1 MKTTKLLATNSIC
14 LWRSA
19 IDMGFRLGKKAIN
32 RAIVIDFEG
41 AGRSH
46 DGTAPPPILLG
57 VLRGGAYRAYFLHD
71 RFTRRWVRAARTA
84 EPERMAIAS
93 LHSVVSSLV
102 EQAERENRVILHF
115 SRHEPGL
122 LEAYIQDKALLVR
135 LRAVLADGKPLMV
148 RAAAKRQ
155 SEPPAA
161 KDLKTLAG
169 ILVLKIQAQQTKVDV
184 GGITRSVE
192 KSAPR
197 GNWKDAELMKLFRL
211 LEYNRLDLEILQKGA
226 REARGIRGARRARGP
241 EA

>member
-1 MKTTKLLATNSIC
+1 MKTTKLLAASSIC

-19 IDMGFRLGKKAIN
+19 IDMGLRLRKKAIN

-57 VLRGGAYRAYFLHD
+57 VLSGGAYRAYFLHD
-71 RFTRRWVRAARTA
+71 RFTRRWVRAARA
-84 EPERMAIAS
+84 AGPERMATAS

-115 SRHEPGL
+115 SRHEPGM
-122 LEAYIQDKALLVR
+122 LETYIQDKALITR

-155 SEPPAA
+155 CKPPAA

-169 ILVLKIQAQQTKVDV
+169 ILVPNIQAQQTKVDV
-184 GGITRSVE
+184 GGITRSLE
-192 KSAPR
+192 KSSAR
-197 GNWKDAELMKLFRL
+197 GNWKDAELLKLSKL

-226 REARGIRGARRARGP
+226 REARGIRGCRKARRL